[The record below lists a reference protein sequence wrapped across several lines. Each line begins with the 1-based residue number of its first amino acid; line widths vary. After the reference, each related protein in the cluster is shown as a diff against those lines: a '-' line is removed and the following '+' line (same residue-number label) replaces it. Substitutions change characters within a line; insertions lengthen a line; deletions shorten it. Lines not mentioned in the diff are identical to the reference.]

1 MKFKVWVKGTLLS
14 NQYRPSFFFH
24 SIYFPFAIHFM
35 AIKRVPF
42 VLSIIWLV
50 STSSIS
56 RGIISTKFCNIK
68 MKFCKHIYEIVVLA
82 TKIFSNINNNRRK
95 LRKKNTGKNMSLSN
109 CLLNKWKNW
118 TMNMNNSCIRI
129 DQKSIVENVYKNS
142 GIV

>member
-14 NQYRPSFFFH
+14 NQYRPYFFFH

-42 VLSIIWLV
+42 VLSIIWLE
-50 STSSIS
+50 STLSIS
-56 RGIISTKFCNIK
+56 RGIIST
-68 MKFCKHIYEIVVLA
+68 KFCKHIYEIVVLA
-82 TKIFSNINNNRRK
+82 TKIFSIIKNNRRK
-95 LRKKNTGKNMSLSN
+95 LRKKNTGKNMGLSN
-109 CLLNKWKNW
+109 CLLNKWINW

-129 DQKSIVENVYKNS
+129 DQKSIVKNVYENS